1 MTGFLLSGALIG
13 GIIVVS
19 VDNEGLRYWGVP
31 KWIRWIDCVINT
43 VISLVLVILMMSM
56 YRIYDKFL
64 QGEMRRTMKDTKIR
78 KFFVI
83 FTLSYVYLTLVQI
96 ISAAQDWQISG
107 DPLNYPFSVQMASFS
122 I

>member
-1 MTGFLLSGALIG
+1 MSFALIG

-56 YRIYDKFL
+56 YRIYGKFL
-64 QGEMRRTMKDTKIR
+64 
-78 KFFVI
+78 
-83 FTLSYVYLTLVQI
+83 
-96 ISAAQDWQISG
+96 
-107 DPLNYPFSVQMASFS
+107 
-122 I
+122 